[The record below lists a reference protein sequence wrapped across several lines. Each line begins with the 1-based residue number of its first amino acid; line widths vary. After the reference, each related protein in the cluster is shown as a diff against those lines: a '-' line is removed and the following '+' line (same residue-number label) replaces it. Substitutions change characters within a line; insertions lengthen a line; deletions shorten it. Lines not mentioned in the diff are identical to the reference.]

1 MLASSR
7 DVHEWL
13 PEHHMRLDP
22 ARAILRG
29 RPAVDA
35 CRARRHLA
43 LPLGEQ
49 RPPAGDRVQSAPLSM
64 AGQRWPATQL
74 VKAEPGRSLGSPG
87 SLRCEPA
94 LRAAWGA
101 ALFST

>member
-1 MLASSR
+1 MKERRVGKFAR
-7 DVHEWL
+7 DVLQCL
-13 PEHHMRLDP
+13 PQHHMRLDP

-35 CRARRHLA
+35 GGARRHLA

-74 VKAEPGRSLGSPG
+74 M
-87 SLRCEPA
+87 
-94 LRAAWGA
+94 
-101 ALFST
+101 